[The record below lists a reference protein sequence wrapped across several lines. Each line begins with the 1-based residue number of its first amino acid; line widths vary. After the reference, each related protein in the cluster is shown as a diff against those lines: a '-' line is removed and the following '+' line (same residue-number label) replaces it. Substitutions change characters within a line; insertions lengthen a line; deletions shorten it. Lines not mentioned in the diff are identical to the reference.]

1 MMPDGHSR
9 EERVN
14 TMSEALRLALD
25 VANEGAGTLSDFLKK
40 INVEPASEPGESAQ
54 RATAVESDQRTLAMR
69 TGHLAND
76 ALSIAL
82 DVALAAKSGM
92 EEDGGKRDDNLRKLS
107 ELLGFAGSMFV
118 ETTNMAVGSSAGK
131 PAIDRARQV
140 TVEVAAGEQ
149 APQSVWVVNRGTAP
163 ITGAAVRILG
173 NGDHGLS
180 ITLEKESL
188 NLAPRSREQIRLVV
202 TGPVGLDPGSFI
214 DALLVVD
221 KVASIVVRT
230 IVKAPGSTGTGAP

>member
-40 INVEPASEPGESAQ
+40 ISVEAPPETGRSAQ
-54 RATAVESDQRTLAMR
+54 QSASVRGDQSALAAR

-92 EEDGGKRDDNLRKLS
+92 EEDGKTRDDNVRKLS
-107 ELLGFAGSMFV
+107 ELLGFAGSLFI
-118 ETTNMAVGSSAGK
+118 ETTNKAVGTAAGQ

-140 TVEVAAGEQ
+140 TVEVEPGQ
-149 APQSVWVVNRGTAP
+149 PKPQYVWVVNRGASP
-163 ITGAAVRILG
+163 IRNAQVRVIRDGADGQQVEW
-173 NGDHGLS
+173 DPPS
-180 ITLEKESL
+180 VT
-188 NLAPRSREQIRLVV
+188 LAPRDRKPVKLTI
-202 TGPVGLDPGSFI
+202 TGPYLPPGSFI
-214 DALLVVD
+214 DSLLVVD

-230 IVKAPGSTGTGAP
+230 VVKAPTSTGKGAS

>member
-1 MMPDGHSR
+1 MMSDAHNR

-40 INVEPASEPGESAQ
+40 ISVEAAPETGKSAQ
-54 RATAVESDQRTLAMR
+54 QPAPAGDDQLGLAVR

-76 ALSIAL
+76 ALSVAL

-92 EEDGGKRDDNLRKLS
+92 EEDSDRREANLEKLS
-107 ELLGFAGSMFV
+107 QLLGFAGSMFI
-118 ETTNMAVGSSAGK
+118 ETTNKAVGTAAGQ

-140 TVEVAAGEQ
+140 TVEVEAGKR
-149 APQSVWVVNRGTAP
+149 ATRYVWVVNRGTSEISAAP
-163 ITGAAVRILG
+163 VRIVGEGVRIKRKPKALTLG
-173 NGDHGLS
+173 
-180 ITLEKESL
+180 
-188 NLAPRSREQIRLVV
+188 PRDRKPVRLTVF
-202 TGPVGLDPGSFI
+202 GPQEAPGSFI

-230 IVKAPGSTGTGAP
+230 IVKAPGNTGKGAS